1 MPETWLAKLE
11 PLHITRG
18 RVRFRYRCRTGT
30 SLDPRQIAR
39 TVEAIKGVLTVKVN
53 AVICSLV
60 IEYET
65 DATDVDTLS
74 ACLLKLAPPD
84 NTLPNGKQLG
94 SDAARLGT
102 VAMSVATLLAS
113 RNLNPSLQMPVA
125 FGTAVP
131 LLGEAIDDF
140 LERGITS
147 HVLEALAVAISIGR
161 HDYLA
166 ANTTSFLLALGEYL
180 EHSIARRSDDLLKH
194 LLEPGS
200 KEVWVERDG
209 VEILIEAKAV
219 QVGDTVIAA
228 TGTVIPIDGTVLGG
242 EALVNEATMTGESV
256 PVVRRRGDKALSG
269 TLVEEGRIRIYAEQV
284 GRQAAASRIADMV
297 EQSLTVKSETQLE
310 ASRLADK
317 TVPMVLGLAAAT
329 WLISR
334 DGERVAAV
342 LQADYSCALKL
353 ATPVA
358 FKSAMYQ
365 AGQSGILIKGANA
378 LERLAKADTFVFD
391 KTGTLTTGA
400 LRVTDSIAFGHDYTP
415 EDLINLAA
423 SVEEHYFHPLAQA
436 VVEAAHKLDRQHHF
450 DHQEVEFVVAHGV
463 ASVIDGRRIVVGSR
477 HFLEDDEGICIEE
490 HAEVIDKMHTEGK
503 TLLYI
508 GFGGELLGILA
519 LTDTVRDNSAETI
532 ARLRKLGVKRILMLT
547 GDHVNRARLLAEE
560 LALDEFHAGLLPNEK
575 AQILEELAAKGAHI
589 AFIGDGVNDAPALSG
604 SHVGIAMHRGADVA
618 RLAADITLLED
629 DIARVADARALAV
642 STAKL
647 IDSNFKLTAGLNTG
661 ILSAAALGW
670 LNPVKASMLHNGST
684 ISILL
689 RALMSAGLP
698 RRNTPRSS
706 AKRKPRTRAERA
718 T

>member
-1 MPETWLAKLE
+1 MSATWFAKME
-11 PLHITRG
+11 PVHSTRG
-18 RVRFRYRCRTGT
+18 RIRFRYRCRRGT
-30 SLDPRQIAR
+30 SLEPRQISRA
-39 TVEAIKGVLTVKVN
+39 VEAIQGVLTVKVN
-53 AVICSLV
+53 PVACSLV

-65 DATDVDTLS
+65 DATDTDTL
-74 ACLLKLAPPD
+74 ATALLTLAPPD
-84 NTLPNGKQLG
+84 NPLPNGKALA
-94 SDAARLGT
+94 SDTARLGA
-102 VAMSVATLLAS
+102 VAMSGATLLAS
-113 RNLNPSLQMPVA
+113 RSLNPSMQMSVA

-140 LERGITS
+140 LEKGITS
-147 HVLEALAVAISIGR
+147 HVLEAMAVAISIGR

-209 VEILIEAKAV
+209 AETLIPAHEV
-219 QVGDTVIAA
+219 VVGDTVIAA

-256 PVVRRRGDKALSG
+256 PVVRKRGDKALSG

-284 GRQAAASRIADMV
+284 GRQAAAARIADLV

-317 TVPMVLGLAAAT
+317 TVPLVLALAAAT

-334 DGERVAAV
+334 DSERVAAV

-358 FKSAMYQ
+358 FKSAMYR
-365 AGQSGILIKGANA
+365 AGHSNILVKGANA

-391 KTGTLTTGA
+391 KTGTLTSGA
-400 LRVTDSIAFGHDYTP
+400 LQVTDSITFNHDFSP

-436 VVEAAHKLDRQHHF
+436 VVEAAHSLNRHQHF
-450 DHQEVEFVVAHGV
+450 QHQEVEFVVAHGV
-463 ASVIDGRRIVVGSR
+463 ASVIDGQRIVVGSR
-477 HFLEDDEGICIEE
+477 HFIEDDEGIVL
-490 HAEVIDKMHTEGK
+490 AEYKDVLDKINAEGK
-503 TLLYI
+503 TILYI
-508 GFGGELLGILA
+508 GFGGKLLGILV
-519 LTDTVRDNSAETI
+519 LTDTVRANSAATV
-532 ARLRKLGVKRILMLT
+532 ARLRALGVKRILMLT
-547 GDHVNRARLLAEE
+547 GDHYDRASQLAKQ
-560 LALDEFHAGLLPNEK
+560 LGLDAFHANLLPHEK
-575 AQILEELAAKGAHI
+575 AKILEELAAQGSTI

-604 SHVGIAMHRGADVA
+604 SHVGIAMHRGADIA

-629 DIARVADARALAV
+629 NIARVADARALAL
-642 STAKL
+642 STSKL
-647 IDSNFKLTAGLNTG
+647 IDSNFKLTVGLNTG
-661 ILSAAALGW
+661 ILSAAAFGW
-670 LNPVKASMLHNGST
+670 LSPVKASMLHNGST
-684 ISILL
+684 IAILL
-689 RALMSAGLP
+689 RALLGGGMPPKTKARASRAP
-698 RRNTPRSS
+698 RKQQRMTY
-706 AKRKPRTRAERA
+706 
-718 T
+718 